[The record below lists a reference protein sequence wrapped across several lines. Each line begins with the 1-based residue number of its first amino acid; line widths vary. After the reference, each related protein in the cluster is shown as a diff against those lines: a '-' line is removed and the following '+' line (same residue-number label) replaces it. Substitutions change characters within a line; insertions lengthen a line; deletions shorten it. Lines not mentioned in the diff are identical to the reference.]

1 MINMLYELIGGPEDG
16 TEINP
21 SPDVQ
26 RYYTLNLPSPGLL
39 DLPKYHNSPVPF
51 VPLKKHVYERSSTNP
66 YRFYYKGID
75 S

>member
-1 MINMLYELIGGPEDG
+1 MLCVLVDGPEDG
-16 TEINP
+16 AEINP
-21 SPDVQ
+21 SPGVQ
-26 RYYTLNLPSPGLL
+26 RYYTLYLPSPPSLL
-39 DLPKYHNSPVPF
+39 DLPKYHNSPIPF